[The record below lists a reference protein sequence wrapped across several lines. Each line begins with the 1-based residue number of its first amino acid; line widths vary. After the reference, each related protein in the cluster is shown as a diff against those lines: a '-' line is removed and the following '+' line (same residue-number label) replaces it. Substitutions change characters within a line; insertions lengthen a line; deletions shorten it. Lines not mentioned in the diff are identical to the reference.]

1 MAPAAARR
9 AALVL
14 LLALA
19 AGAAGASPARR
30 VVSLNPSLTAILLAL
45 GARDVLV
52 GVDSFSAKQE
62 PEVAGLPTVG
72 GLYNPSLE
80 AVVAL
85 SPDLVVFVPTA
96 EQRGFQQ
103 RLEELAL
110 PTARFDP
117 VSFDEVL
124 RSIERL
130 GVHVGREQAARER
143 VAAIRA
149 ARRAVEARVAGLPR
163 RRTVLVLQREPLFV
177 VGGGSFVDEMLE
189 AAGAENV
196 GRALGTT
203 WPRATREWLLA
214 AAPEVLVDASDL
226 SGDAA
231 AYWAQWP
238 SLPAVRDARVVAVPQ
253 GAVALPGPWLDR
265 ALQRLAGLIHPES
278 ESAGP
283 DAR

>member
-1 MAPAAARR
+1 MAAAPLRS
-9 AALVL
+9 AALAL

-19 AGAAGASPARR
+19 AGAAGATPRR
-30 VVSLNPSLTAILLAL
+30 IVSLNPSLTAILLAL
-45 GARDVLV
+45 GARDALV
-52 GVDSFSAKQE
+52 GVDSFSAQQE

-110 PTARFDP
+110 PTEAFDP
-117 VSFDEVL
+117 VSFEDVL
-124 RSIERL
+124 RSIQRL
-130 GVHVGREQAARER
+130 GARVGREPAARER
-143 VAAIRA
+143 VEAIRA

-177 VGGGSFVDEMLE
+177 VGRGSFVDEMLG

-196 GRALGTT
+196 GRTLAEP
-203 WPRATREWLLA
+203 WPRATREWLLD
-214 AAPEVLVDASDL
+214 AAPEVIVDASDV
-226 SGDAA
+226 SGDAQTH
-231 AYWAQWP
+231 WAQWP
-238 SLPAVRDARVVAVPQ
+238 SLPAVRDGRVVAVPQ

-265 ALQRLAGLIHPES
+265 ALERLAAAIHPES
-278 ESAGP
+278 AS
-283 DAR
+283 R